1 MYQIELSVNRTGKCV
16 KKELNEPFH
25 RIEVPENA
33 TSVGEAT
40 IGSNA
45 LPGLGVNVAL
55 FMGETPKGGKVTGD
69 KMRDKKYLIYCL
81 I

>member
-16 KKELNEPFH
+16 KKELTEPFP
-25 RIEVPENA
+25 RFEIAKNA
-33 TSVGEAT
+33 TFLGEGI

-55 FMGETPKGGKVTGD
+55 FVGEVGDGKFVFFCFLYSVFSCGTPT
-69 KMRDKKYLIYCL
+69 
-81 I
+81 